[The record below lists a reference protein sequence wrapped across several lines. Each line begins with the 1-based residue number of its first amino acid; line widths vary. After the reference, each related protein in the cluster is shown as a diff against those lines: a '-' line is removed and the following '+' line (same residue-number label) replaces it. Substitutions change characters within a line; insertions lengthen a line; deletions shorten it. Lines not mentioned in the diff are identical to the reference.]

1 MITVNIKRNRGGG
14 DTSPLLLS
22 RRKRM
27 PIKLSLVTSDGSDYP
42 YTKIH
47 GWVETEDTINE
58 SSLSKSV
65 VEANTE
71 TSCTVAKYFADESAL
86 ETYRTVNADAITS
99 INTKRAANSLSI
111 SRTEETVDSI
121 P

>member
-1 MITVNIKRNRGGG
+1 
-14 DTSPLLLS
+14 
-22 RRKRM
+22 M

-99 INTKRAANSLSI
+99 INAKRAANSLSI